1 VSMYWPFIII
11 GLAILIAGVV
21 ASGQSK
27 GDK

>member
-1 VSMYWPFIII
+1 MYWPFIII

-27 GDK
+27 DGK